1 MKQKFRHKKEA
12 SKYRKTVIDCFIR
25 ACIPAIAFTG
35 QSAIYKYKSLKMG
48 EYPEEPVEIINA
60 RLHAMRLIIVRE
72 AVIWFLLLTLIFFT
86 IYLIYWFKRN
96 HDINLIQELK
106 NVIFKKK
113 KQSDP

>member
-1 MKQKFRHKKEA
+1 
-12 SKYRKTVIDCFIR
+12 
-25 ACIPAIAFTG
+25 
-35 QSAIYKYKSLKMG
+35 
-48 EYPEEPVEIINA
+48 
-60 RLHAMRLIIVRE
+60 MRLIIVRE